1 MALIDIFYYP
11 LEVVLTKIHADA
23 GAVREYFN
31 PFDCIQNI
39 IQKDGLK
46 GFYVGYSIKLL
57 H

>member
-11 LEVVLTKIHADA
+11 LEVVITKIHADA

-31 PFDCIQNI
+31 PLDCIQNI